1 LGIGASNGKKA
12 GSTYSGKKYMAKF
25 SRWIIIDIIVFVTLL
40 IECIFKLAP
49 IASTDKPHKFYYHY
63 KINVIMGLS
72 NILKFKYIFYNKSY
86 RLLINLL

>member
-1 LGIGASNGKKA
+1 MGIGASNGKKA

-49 IASTDKPHKFYYHY
+49 IASTDKPH
-63 KINVIMGLS
+63 
-72 NILKFKYIFYNKSY
+72 
-86 RLLINLL
+86 